1 MSSHQSNVD
10 AVSGTPR
17 IVHISDLHGYLT
29 DARSALTAVGDSDT
43 DQYPPLVRSD
53 DDGRLHWAGNEYI
66 LIVNGDVVDRGPA
79 SKECMELV
87 WRLQREAPPG
97 RVRYHL
103 GNHELAILL
112 PTFVH
117 WPRAYS
123 TTLDTDEQRAFLT
136 RVAEGDVTVAYEGY
150 EYTYSHAGRN
160 KAFEAADVNAQIQAA
175 ASELLTEGLT
185 QPTQKRIASNYA
197 TICQLGRNGGRG
209 ADAGLCWMDFA
220 HLEPSAPPQIVGH
233 SKRLKP
239 VRKGN
244 VVCGNVIR
252 ANNATPGGEG
262 VLIEEPGGDGLTAIR
277 RSPDG
282 GVLVTHD
289 I

>member
-1 MSSHQSNVD
+1 MSSHPPAVD

-29 DARSALTAVGDSDT
+29 DARSALTTIGET
-43 DQYPPLVRSD
+43 DQYPPLVTSD
-53 DDGRLHWAGNEYI
+53 DDGRLHWAGNEYV

-79 SKECMELV
+79 SKECLQLV

-123 TTLDTDEQRAFLT
+123 TTLSDEEQRAFLT
-136 RVAEGDVTVAYEGY
+136 RVAEGDVTVTYEGY

-160 KAFEAADVNAQIQAA
+160 KAFQAADVNAQAQAA
-175 ASELLTEGLT
+175 ASELLAEGFG
-185 QPTQKRIASNYA
+185 QATQKRIASHYA
-197 TICQLGRNGGRG
+197 TVCQLGRNGGRG

-220 HLEPSAPPQIVGH
+220 HLEPSAPPQVVCH

-252 ANNATPGGEG
+252 ANNGTPGGEG
-262 VLIEEPGGDGLTAIR
+262 VLIEEPTGLTAIR

-282 GVLVTHD
+282 GVRVTHN

>member
-1 MSSHQSNVD
+1 MSSHRPTVD
-10 AVSGTPR
+10 AASGTPR
-17 IVHISDLHGYLT
+17 IVHISDIHGYLA
-29 DARSALTAVGDSDT
+29 DARSALTAVGDTERFSPIVT
-43 DQYPPLVRSD
+43 SD
-53 DDGRLHWAGNEYI
+53 DDGRLHWAENEYV

-79 SKECMELV
+79 SAECLELV
-87 WRLQREAPPG
+87 WRLQQEAPPG

-112 PTFVH
+112 PTFVR

-123 TTLDTDEQRAFLT
+123 TTLDPDERRAFIT

-150 EYTYSHAGRN
+150 EYAYSHAGRN
-160 KAFEAADVNAQIQAA
+160 EVFRAADVNAQAHAA
-175 ASELLTEGLT
+175 ASELLAEGIGSAV
-185 QPTQKRIASNYA
+185 QKRIASHYA
-197 TICQLGRNGGRG
+197 TVCQLGRNGGRG
-209 ADAGLCWMDFA
+209 ADAGICWMDFA
-220 HLEPSAPPQIVGH
+220 HLESSAPPQIVGH

-252 ANNATPGGEG
+252 ANQSTSGGEG
-262 VLIEEPGGDGLTAIR
+262 VLIEEPTGLAAIR

-282 GVLVTHD
+282 GVVVKED
-289 I
+289 V